1 MTDIRAL
8 DIGYGN
14 VKIVASRTQTSM
26 VCKLFPSLAPRA
38 SDTDLAGDFV
48 RRRDTRR
55 VVVAGQAYEIGPDAK
70 LAQRGTE
77 IGRLLREDYC
87 LSDQYR
93 ALVYGGLLSMTRA
106 RELDV
111 LVLGLPVNTYRAY
124 KDRLATAFTGSF
136 DLDGQGRSC
145 TIKRCLVVPQP
156 LGGFFDYAVSNKL
169 LSSMSKGTTLV
180 VDPGYCT
187 LDWLV
192 AEGTTPNDA
201 RSGAKAHGGMGE
213 VLKDV
218 IEQVAAD
225 ASCSVEDLGSIERID
240 NALRE
245 NQVIKVFGQALKVRS
260 NAEYIQIAQRRA
272 EDPLQEMLEKVGPT
286 GDIDNILLVGGGAHV
301 YGDLLQRR
309 FPKHRIVTVP
319 ESVFANVRGFQ
330 LMGEMWHVKQQ
341 VRK

>member
-1 MTDIRAL
+1 MAEIRAL

-14 VKIVASRTQTSM
+14 VKVVAARTQTNMS
-26 VCKLFPSLAPRA
+26 CKLFPSLAPRA
-38 SDTDLAGDFV
+38 TDTDLAGDFV
-48 RRRDTRR
+48 RKRDTKR

-106 RELDV
+106 KELDV
-111 LVLGLPVNTYRAY
+111 LVLGLPVNTYRTY
-124 KDRLATAFTGSF
+124 KDRLAAAFTGTF

-145 TIKRCLVVPQP
+145 VVKRCLVVPQP
-156 LGGFFDYAVSNKL
+156 LGGFFDHAVSNKL
-169 LSSMSKGTTLV
+169 LTAMSKGTTLV

-201 RSGAKAHGGMGE
+201 RSGARAHGGMGE

-218 IEQVAAD
+218 ALQVAAD
-225 ASCSVEDLGSIERID
+225 AGCSVDELGSVERID
-240 NALRE
+240 TALRE
-245 NQVIKVFGQALKVRS
+245 NQAIKVFGQALKARS
-260 NAEYIQIAQRRA
+260 NAEYIKIAQRRA
-272 EDPLQEMLEKVGPT
+272 EDPLQEMLDKVGST

-301 YGDLLQRR
+301 YAELLQAR

-319 ESVFANVRGFQ
+319 DSVFANVRGFQ
-330 LMGEMWHVKQQ
+330 LMGEMWATRQQ
-341 VRK
+341 GRK